1 MLNAIFSK
9 HSSTNT
15 AQVIELNFRCIMYYA
30 IAAGKFHS
38 NQLIIMNQLDFD
50 LWSDL
55 MYVGFYYAGL
65 VS

>member
-50 LWSDL
+50 L
-55 MYVGFYYAGL
+55 
-65 VS
+65 